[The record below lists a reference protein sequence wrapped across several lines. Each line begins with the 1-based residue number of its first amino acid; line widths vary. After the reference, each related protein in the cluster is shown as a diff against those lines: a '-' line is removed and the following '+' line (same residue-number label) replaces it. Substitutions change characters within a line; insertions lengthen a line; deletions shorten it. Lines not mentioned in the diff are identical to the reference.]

1 MVDLKTCRDLLT
13 MQETRTILRICPK
26 TLRRLISDGEIPVV
40 TIRRSK
46 RIRKQDLI
54 DYINNQTGA

>member
-1 MVDLKTCRDLLT
+1 MVDLENCRELMT
-13 MQETRTILRICPK
+13 MQEVTAILRVCPK

-54 DYINNQTGA
+54 DYINNQTQE